1 MNKRFE
7 YLSYIDN
14 ERLVKLENRA
24 AELKRQ
30 SGRLSPQYAAA
41 VDRTGEYPDAGREL
55 RGAQEPDG
63 ARRSRS
69 VPRPSS
75 RPGASGR
82 ARTGVRSGAGVRSA
96 AGAYEAADWY
106 WATDDYD
113 GDAGAAEAAGPD
125 EPDEPYEP
133 DEADEPDERRQALI
147 TRGRS
152 RAKPTGAARWL
163 GHWRAIA
170 ICAAAVAT
178 GVTVLTVIS
187 AAGSAAW
194 PASVTQVQNEITV
207 ACQNPDVAAEPSQV
221 NFACAK
227 GTRQILWVFS
237 LLTSDDNPGY
247 SDAQTGRKGL
257 EPITPSQGGDI
268 AWSLNLHHP
277 YNPASPTD
285 SLEVAARAI
294 NNIIGGATLTSSTGA
309 PVVQPGLESSPAN
322 CLQYTGSSALLTR
335 QGFPAICAAAV
346 TSPAG
351 QAALVSDVFKQ
362 WMVGAPAQIAAQA
375 GVLFEN
381 ADNPGS
387 PQVQSILNSLPD

>member
-1 MNKRFE
+1 MKKQFE

-24 AELKRQ
+24 AELRRQ
-30 SGRLSPQYAAA
+30 SGRLSPRYAASG
-41 VDRTGEYPDAGREL
+41 DRAGEYPDAGRV

-63 ARRSRS
+63 TRRSRS

-75 RPGASGR
+75 SRPSSRTGTSGL
-82 ARTGVRSGAGVRSA
+82 ARTGVRSAAGTYEA

-106 WATDDYD
+106 WATGDYD
-113 GDAGAAEAAGPD
+113 GDDGVAEAAGLD
-125 EPDEPYEP
+125 EPDQ
-133 DEADEPDERRQALI
+133 RRQALI